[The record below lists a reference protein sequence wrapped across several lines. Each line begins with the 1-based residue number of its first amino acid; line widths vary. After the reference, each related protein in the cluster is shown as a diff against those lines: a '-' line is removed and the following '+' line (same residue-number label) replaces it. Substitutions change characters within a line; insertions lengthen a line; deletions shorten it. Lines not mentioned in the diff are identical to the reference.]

1 VTGSDSRRFPS
12 PWIVEDLNEGCASS
26 CRRIAQPSAL
36 LQSGRRVHDA
46 RPLLIVFVAL
56 ATGFEPQFNGPVAI
70 TAVVLL
76 FLGAIADGA

>member
-1 VTGSDSRRFPS
+1 MADVFTT
-12 PWIVEDLNEGCASS
+12 LA
-26 CRRIAQPSAL
+26 
-36 LQSGRRVHDA
+36 
-46 RPLLIVFVAL
+46 PLLIVFVAL